1 MPLTPI
7 QHYFFEQN
15 LCQSHHFNQSYL
27 LSVPSNFQSEYI
39 EIIWQNLFKHHDA
52 LRLRFTQ
59 SNDNWQA
66 IYSPSTDRISVNF
79 IDLSALSD
87 NEQQTAIATKVESLQ
102 GSLDLSKNLVQIAFF
117 DLGVNKR
124 ARLLIIIHHLVVDGV
139 SWRILLEDL
148 QTAYQQLSQGQK
160 IKLLP
165 KTTSFK
171 DWAQY
176 LIEYAQ
182 SDLLKAELAY
192 WLRASHPLIFPIPI
206 DYSGGANTVKSISTV
221 SVSLNETQTQL
232 LLQDVPKAYQTQI
245 NDVLLTA
252 LVLVLS
258 KWTNTDSVLF
268 NLEGHGREEIIE
280 DVDLSRTVGWFTTMF
295 PVILKLETIDK
306 ENLGNALKSVKEQLR
321 AIPHK
326 GIGYGL
332 LRYLRRDQEIV
343 TQLAAFSQAEISFNY
358 LGQFSQVLNQN
369 SLIQLASESSGLD
382 HSLEGQ
388 RPHLLNINAIVI
400 NEQLQIDWKY
410 STHVHKST
418 TIEKIAQDFVEV
430 LQELIAHCT
439 SPDNGGYT
447 PTDFPLLEFSQ
458 TELDK
463 LLANL

>member
-1 MPLTPI
+1 M
-7 QHYFFEQN
+7 
-15 LCQSHHFNQSYL
+15 
-27 LSVPSNFQSEYI
+27 
-39 EIIWQNLFKHHDA
+39 
-52 LRLRFTQ
+52 
-59 SNDNWQA
+59 
-66 IYSPSTDRISVNF
+66 
-79 IDLSALSD
+79 
-87 NEQQTAIATKVESLQ
+87 
-102 GSLDLSKNLVQIAFF
+102 
-117 DLGVNKR
+117 
-124 ARLLIIIHHLVVDGV
+124 
-139 SWRILLEDL
+139 
-148 QTAYQQLSQGQK
+148 
-160 IKLLP
+160 
-165 KTTSFK
+165 
-171 DWAQY
+171 
-176 LIEYAQ
+176 
-182 SDLLKAELAY
+182 
-192 WLRASHPLIFPIPI
+192 
-206 DYSGGANTVKSISTV
+206 
-221 SVSLNETQTQL
+221 
-232 LLQDVPKAYQTQI
+232 
-245 NDVLLTA
+245 
-252 LVLVLS
+252 LVLS
-258 KWTNTDSVLF
+258 KWTNADSVLF

-295 PVILKLETIDK
+295 PVILKLGTIDQ

-343 TQLAAFSQAEISFNY
+343 TQLAALSQAEISFNY

-369 SLIQLASESSGLD
+369 SLLQLASESSGLD

>member
-1 MPLTPI
+1 
-7 QHYFFEQN
+7 
-15 LCQSHHFNQSYL
+15 
-27 LSVPSNFQSEYI
+27 
-39 EIIWQNLFKHHDA
+39 
-52 LRLRFTQ
+52 
-59 SNDNWQA
+59 
-66 IYSPSTDRISVNF
+66 
-79 IDLSALSD
+79 
-87 NEQQTAIATKVESLQ
+87 
-102 GSLDLSKNLVQIAFF
+102 
-117 DLGVNKR
+117 
-124 ARLLIIIHHLVVDGV
+124 
-139 SWRILLEDL
+139 LLEDL

-160 IKLLP
+160 IKLP
-165 KTTSFK
+165 SKTTSFK
-171 DWAQY
+171 DWAQH
-176 LIEYAQ
+176 LIEYVQ

-295 PVILKLETIDK
+295 PVILKLETIDQ

-430 LQELIAHCT
+430 LKEIIAHCT
-439 SPDNGGYT
+439 SPDNAGYT